1 MNDYRELL
9 ERKQHVEHVEN
20 MEEANAFCQA
30 YGEELEKCA
39 KDKDKKIDE
48 SGERQ
53 EARGIIIILILI
65 VILINMIIIGGESDA
80 PGVAIILD
88 GILFIVSFSIIGKYI
103 GDFNNVTKLKIRADG
118 FKQLNELKGLT
129 EEQALE
135 YTNYL
140 VDRYN
145 RMLDDDDDLHI
156 ENVYN
161 SNYIKNPEKGAKIAI
176 VAMGVS
182 LFLLIVFCVIK
193 ELTAS

>member
-9 ERKQHVEHVEN
+9 ERKHHVEQVEN
-20 MEEANAFCQA
+20 MEEATAFCQA
-30 YGEELEKCA
+30 YGKKKKKCA
-39 KDKDKKIDE
+39 KDKEKEIDE

-53 EARGIIIILILI
+53 EARGILIILLLI
-65 VILINMIIIGGESDA
+65 CVLINLIIMVEGSDA
-80 PGVAIILD
+80 LNAIMIFN
-88 GILFIVSFSIIGKYI
+88 GILFVVSIPIIGKYI
-103 GDFNNVTKLKIRADG
+103 GRFNNVTNLKTRAEG

-145 RMLDDDDDLHI
+145 RMLDDDESHI

-161 SNYIKNPEKGAKIAI
+161 SNYIKNPEKGARIAI
-176 VAMGVS
+176 VAMGILV
-182 LFLLIVFCVIK
+182 FLLIVFCVIK
-193 ELTAS
+193 ELIAL